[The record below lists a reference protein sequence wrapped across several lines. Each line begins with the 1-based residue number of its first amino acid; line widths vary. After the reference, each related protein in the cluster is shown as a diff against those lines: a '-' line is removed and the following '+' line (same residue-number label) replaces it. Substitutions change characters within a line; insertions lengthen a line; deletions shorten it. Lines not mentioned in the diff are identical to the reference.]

1 MTLLEEAGL
10 KVDRAADGIQCVSR
24 IEKEPAG
31 TYDLILMD
39 IQMPNMDGYKATET
53 IRQMQDKK
61 KAAIPIIAM
70 TANAFEEDRK
80 MALAKGMNGYI
91 AKPIDPA
98 KMLAAMQDAI
108 EK

>member
-1 MTLLEEAGL
+1 M
-10 KVDRAADGIQCVSR
+10 
-24 IEKEPAG
+24 
-31 TYDLILMD
+31 ILMD
-39 IQMPNMDGYKATET
+39 VQMPVMNGYDATKA
-53 IRQMQDKK
+53 IRRSSHELAKK
-61 KAAIPIIAM
+61 IPIIAM

>member
-1 MTLLEEAGL
+1 
-10 KVDRAADGIQCVSR
+10 
-24 IEKEPAG
+24 
-31 TYDLILMD
+31 MD
-39 IQMPNMDGYKATET
+39 IQMPNMDGYQAAET
-53 IRQMQDKK
+53 IRQLPDPK

-91 AKPIDPA
+91 AKPIDPV

>member
-1 MTLLEEAGL
+1 
-10 KVDRAADGIQCVSR
+10 
-24 IEKEPAG
+24 
-31 TYDLILMD
+31 
-39 IQMPNMDGYKATET
+39 
-53 IRQMQDKK
+53 
-61 KAAIPIIAM
+61 M

>member
-1 MTLLEEAGL
+1 
-10 KVDRAADGIQCVSR
+10 
-24 IEKEPAG
+24 
-31 TYDLILMD
+31 
-39 IQMPNMDGYKATET
+39 
-53 IRQMQDKK
+53 
-61 KAAIPIIAM
+61 M

-98 KMLAAMQDAI
+98 KMLAAMQDVI

>member
-1 MTLLEEAGL
+1 
-10 KVDRAADGIQCVSR
+10 
-24 IEKEPAG
+24 
-31 TYDLILMD
+31 
-39 IQMPNMDGYKATET
+39 MPNMDGYKATET
-53 IRQMQDKK
+53 IRQLPDPK